1 MLIFPNKSR
10 YGVSSPR
17 YPPIFIYCTFF
28 SYFHSEFIFLST
40 SRTEWKKNWWV
51 RKHRSA
57 SRVCLSFIASVP
69 RFSPLSLSLSL
80 SLLPFSSQETSTSPF
95 SFPIGGNGLRFFNG
109 VPLVWWEICFKPVV
123 VSLACSANLSKFEGF
138 VENSLLSEGCCTNF
152 YLSANFEELTLMDP
166 FFPSDQVEGRFD

>member
-1 MLIFPNKSR
+1 MFPPLDIPQSL
-10 YGVSSPR
+10 
-17 YPPIFIYCTFF
+17 FIALFF
-28 SYFHSEFIFLST
+28 RISI
-40 SRTEWKKNWWV
+40 RN
-51 RKHRSA
+51 
-57 SRVCLSFIASVP
+57 LSFSRRRERNGRKTDGCESIDQHHAYAYRLSLPFLVF
-69 RFSPLSLSLSL
+69 RLSLSLSL